1 MGETIISPPLSRD
14 YFSADIHN
22 SVALSLIELLSW
34 LPGWIP
40 GWTGE
45 TLPTSHRAIIK
56 HNLEQTTALI
66 SRHSCGYCGDVES
79 ACQPTRQTFSVI
91 LWRIGRRRAKMNNLT
106 SAKTVALIVPLFYR
120 ELNHLNAVFFLMS
133 ALCV

>member
-66 SRHSCGYCGDVES
+66 SRPRQAQLWILRGCGECLS
-79 ACQPTRQTFSVI
+79 ANSTNFQCDP
-91 LWRIGRRRAKMNNLT
+91 LEDRAT
-106 SAKTVALIVPLFYR
+106 A
-120 ELNHLNAVFFLMS
+120 
-133 ALCV
+133 C